1 MRTDTERGFAMD
13 TMIKAVGGIEHK
25 LDEII
30 VLLTSIEIFLE
41 REAFQKD
48 FIYVKQME

>member
-1 MRTDTERGFAMD
+1 MV
-13 TMIKAVGGIEHK
+13 TMISAVDGIERR
-25 LDEII
+25 LDDTIA
-30 VLLTSIEIFLE
+30 LLTCVKGLLE